1 VAEPADE
8 RLARERARLL
18 DEIRDEARQT
28 ADWTGRETFAPAVM
42 RAIASVPREQFIPEH
57 LRRHAY
63 LNEPLPIGGGQTISQ
78 PYVVAL
84 MTDLLDP
91 DPDDVVLDV
100 GTGSG
105 YQAAVLSFV
114 VRQVY
119 GIEVLEELATKAAE
133 RLRRLGHRNVEVRPG
148 DGNAGWPEHAPFD
161 GILVAAAAPQ
171 VPPALIEQLRPGGRM
186 VIPVGRRGADQN
198 LLRIVKDEAGNVQ
211 ERNVLPV
218 AFVPLVRRQNDW

>member
-1 VAEPADE
+1 VPEPADE

-18 DEIRDEARQT
+18 DAIRDEARQT
-28 ADWTGRETFAPAVM
+28 AAWTGREAFAPAVM
-42 RAIASVPREQFIPEH
+42 HAIASVPRELFIPEY

-63 LNEPLPIGGGQTISQ
+63 TNEPLPIGGGQTISQ

-105 YQAAVLSFV
+105 YQAAVLSLL

-119 GIEVLEELATKAAE
+119 GIEVLGELATAAAE
-133 RLRRLGHRNVEVRPG
+133 RLRRLGYSNVEVRAG

-186 VIPVGRRGADQN
+186 VIPVGRRGAEQQ
-198 LLRIVKDEAGNVQ
+198 LLRIVKNEAGDVR

-218 AFVPLVRRQNDW
+218 AFVPLVRG

>member
-1 VAEPADE
+1 MAELTDE
-8 RLARERARLL
+8 RLARERASLL
-18 DEIRDEARQT
+18 DAISNEARQT
-28 ADWTGRETFAPAVM
+28 ADWTGRKAFAPAVM
-42 RAIASVPREQFIPEH
+42 RAIASVPREQFIPER

-63 LNEPLPIGGGQTISQ
+63 VNEPLPIGGGQTISQ
-78 PYVVAL
+78 PYIVAL

-105 YQAAVLSFV
+105 YQAAVLSLL

-119 GIEVLEELATKAAE
+119 GIEVLEGLATAAAE
-133 RLRRLGHRNVEVRPG
+133 RLRRLGYTNVEVRPG

-161 GILVAAAAPQ
+161 GILVAAAARH

-186 VIPVGRRGADQN
+186 VIPVGWRGVEQK
-198 LLRIVKDEAGNVQ
+198 LLRIVKDDAGDVQ

-218 AFVPLVRRQNDW
+218 AFVPLVRG

>member
-1 VAEPADE
+1 MAELTDE
-8 RLARERARLL
+8 RLARERASLL
-18 DEIRDEARQT
+18 DAISNEARQT
-28 ADWTGRETFAPAVM
+28 ADWTGRKAFAPAVM
-42 RAIASVPREQFIPEH
+42 RAIASVPREQFIPER

-63 LNEPLPIGGGQTISQ
+63 VNEPLPIGGGQTISQ
-78 PYVVAL
+78 PYIVAL

-105 YQAAVLSFV
+105 YQAAVLSLL

-119 GIEVLEELATKAAE
+119 GIEVLEGLATAAAE
-133 RLRRLGHRNVEVRPG
+133 RLRRLGYTNVEVRPG

-161 GILVAAAAPQ
+161 GILVAAAARQ

-186 VIPVGRRGADQN
+186 VIPVGWRGVEQK
-198 LLRIVKDEAGNVQ
+198 LLRIVKDDAGDVQ

-218 AFVPLVRRQNDW
+218 AFVPLVRG